1 MASICWH
8 MHLEFCLY
16 YGHLSCATEAQSC
29 GINLKQW
36 RNSEIQRNHK
46 KTTLPLLSS
55 PLPPPL
61 FIHRKERYCFP
72 SNPPPHQTLSL
83 SHTRARVHIRDWAEP
98 LSDPAGVR
106 TAGKSGGGWCT
117 LHSLYPWQHRH
128 QTKPPPT
135 VAVLPKQRHLC
146 ALVCVNKERG
156 QIQQWSVVL
165 ATSCIKSL

>member
-8 MHLEFCLY
+8 MHLACVLPVLWSSFMCHGSAVY
-16 YGHLSCATEAQSC
+16 C

-36 RNSEIQRNHK
+36 RDSEKFIIQRNHK

-72 SNPPPHQTLSL
+72 SNPPPHQTLS
-83 SHTRARVHIRDWAEP
+83 HTRANACTVHIRDWAEP

-106 TAGKSGGGWCT
+106 TGGKNGGGWST
-117 LHSLYPWQHRH
+117 PHSLYPWQHRH

-135 VAVLPKQRHLC
+135 VAVPPKQRHLC
-146 ALVCVNKERG
+146 ALVCFNKERG
-156 QIQQWSVVL
+156 QIQRWSVV
-165 ATSCIKSL
+165 

>member
-1 MASICWH
+1 

-46 KTTLPLLSS
+46 KTTLLLLSS

-83 SHTRARVHIRDWAEP
+83 SHTHTHARACTHQG
-98 LSDPAGVR
+98 LSRAALRSCRSEDGR
-106 TAGKSGGGWCT
+106 KERWGLMHT
-117 LHSLYPWQHRH
+117 
-128 QTKPPPT
+128 
-135 VAVLPKQRHLC
+135 
-146 ALVCVNKERG
+146 ALVV
-156 QIQQWSVVL
+156 
-165 ATSCIKSL
+165 SLTTQTPDKTTTDRRCAA

>member
-1 MASICWH
+1 

-46 KTTLPLLSS
+46 KTTLLLLSS

-83 SHTRARVHIRDWAEP
+83 SHTRTRACTHQG
-98 LSDPAGVR
+98 LSRAALRSCRSEDGR
-106 TAGKSGGGWCT
+106 KERWGLMHT
-117 LHSLYPWQHRH
+117 
-128 QTKPPPT
+128 
-135 VAVLPKQRHLC
+135 
-146 ALVCVNKERG
+146 ALVV
-156 QIQQWSVVL
+156 
-165 ATSCIKSL
+165 SLTTQTPDKTTTDRRCAA